1 VIVHWVVDMDKN
13 IQYYNSRY
21 KALLDDRMNW
31 ESIWREAAYYT
42 IPNAFF
48 LFDDYKTSEDGEVS
62 FKRDSYE
69 RNISNTAFDA
79 VDVFVSGMQ
88 NAASPQSRPWIKL
101 KPEDDELEDNH
112 AFKVWASE
120 AEETL
125 HSTLASKLS
134 ESISNMY
141 RNIYT
146 FGVSCALIETDFN
159 NIVKVIDVPV
169 GSFCL
174 SQNDSGTVDAVYR
187 EFRLKAVDA
196 IRIFGDKVSDK
207 IKSAYNSGKM
217 DIYFDFVHAV
227 ETNERHD
234 KDNPLSKPFESV
246 YFEVG
251 ASNFLKKGG
260 YVDFPYVCPRW
271 SREPHH
277 TYGTS
282 IVMRALPS
290 IKMLQSLCKSVIQL
304 KQQLSNPIIL
314 VDPAVAEAAKA
325 LAYPMGGN
333 VIPMLNRMG
342 DPPVV
347 PLITVQPAAIQVA
360 QDERDRQEAR
370 TSQSLYVNLF
380 QMLSMQD
387 NVRTATEVIEMKNE
401 SLAMIAPKT
410 QSLHNEGLRKYA
422 ELALRALVET
432 GKIYAPEGLELDVLE
447 VEFDSILTQAQKMV
461 GLSQTERAMN
471 GIALAMQTASLTNG
485 KLDPDKIVEVIVE
498 QTGVDPS
505 VMQSQED
512 VQATRQAQAQAQ
524 AQAQQIALA
533 EQMAKATN
541 TLSNSNINNLQQMG
555 MQ

>member
-1 VIVHWVVDMDKN
+1 
-13 IQYYNSRY
+13 
-21 KALLDDRMNW
+21 
-31 ESIWREAAYYT
+31 
-42 IPNAFF
+42 
-48 LFDDYKTSEDGEVS
+48 
-62 FKRDSYE
+62 
-69 RNISNTAFDA
+69 
-79 VDVFVSGMQ
+79 
-88 NAASPQSRPWIKL
+88 
-101 KPEDDELEDNH
+101 
-112 AFKVWASE
+112 
-120 AEETL
+120 
-125 HSTLASKLS
+125 
-134 ESISNMY
+134 
-141 RNIYT
+141 
-146 FGVSCALIETDFN
+146 
-159 NIVKVIDVPV
+159 
-169 GSFCL
+169 
-174 SQNDSGTVDAVYR
+174 
-187 EFRLKAVDA
+187 
-196 IRIFGDKVSDK
+196 
-207 IKSAYNSGKM
+207 
-217 DIYFDFVHAV
+217 
-227 ETNERHD
+227 
-234 KDNPLSKPFESV
+234 
-246 YFEVG
+246 
-251 ASNFLKKGG
+251 
-260 YVDFPYVCPRW
+260 
-271 SREPHH
+271 
-277 TYGTS
+277 
-282 IVMRALPS
+282 
-290 IKMLQSLCKSVIQL
+290 
-304 KQQLSNPIIL
+304 
-314 VDPAVAEAAKA
+314 
-325 LAYPMGGN
+325 MGGN

-347 PLITVQPAAIQVA
+347 PLIAVQPAAIQVA